1 MDFPLSEVGRSQAAR
16 VAEALGAVRLQAVY
30 SSPLV
35 RALDTARPLADT
47 HRLEVTTIL
56 DLREMAMGA
65 WEGLNSDEVRERF
78 GAVFQEWW
86 NNPERAQI
94 PGGETLPAVRDRVV
108 AAISG
113 IVSSHPNGNIAVVAH
128 GIVNRV
134 AILTLVGAPLTS
146 IWRLKQD
153 NACINV
159 LEIDGGHTILH
170 VLNETTHLK

>member
-1 MDFPLSEVGRSQAAR
+1 
-16 VAEALGAVRLQAVY
+16 
-30 SSPLV
+30 
-35 RALDTARPLADT
+35 
-47 HRLEVTTIL
+47 
-56 DLREMAMGA
+56 MGA

-108 AAISG
+108 AAVSD
-113 IVSSHPNGNIAVVAH
+113 IVSSHPNGNVAVVAH

-134 AILTLVGAPLTS
+134 AILTLIGAPLTS
-146 IWRLKQD
+146 IWRIKQD

-159 LEIDGGHTILH
+159 LEVDGGHTIMH
-170 VLNETTHLK
+170 VLNETAHLK